1 MNNEPGER
9 QAYEMAAAR
18 RTDYVIFDERTGG
31 FYRDIY
37 KIRSV
42 SLLNDF
48 KNIPGKGR
56 LNGVDNN
63 NAFVNVGS

>member
-9 QAYEMAAAR
+9 EAYEMAAAR
-18 RTDYVIFDERTGG
+18 RTDYVMFDKRAGG
-31 FYRDIY
+31 FYPGIY
-37 KIRSV
+37 KTRPA

-48 KNIPGKGR
+48 KNIPGKACP
-56 LNGVDNN
+56 NGVDNN